1 MDEIELVHLFEVKAE
16 NFIELMNNKMV
27 AKQLPLLTRG
37 FSAEDCQSFLND
49 KEQLWENHG
58 YGPWA
63 LLIHGEF
70 AGWGGLQPQ
79 NGDADFAL
87 VLHPRFW
94 GWGRK
99 IFNKFR
105 CQAFCEMNLDSITV
119 LFPPGRQNAKVLT
132 RFGFIECGQLTVDG
146 ESFTRFRLFRQ
157 QQ

>member
-79 NGDADFAL
+79 NGDADFAGSPSQIL
-87 VLHPRFW
+87 GVGTKNF
-94 GWGRK
+94 
-99 IFNKFR
+99 
-105 CQAFCEMNLDSITV
+105 Q
-119 LFPPGRQNAKVLT
+119 
-132 RFGFIECGQLTVDG
+132 
-146 ESFTRFRLFRQ
+146 
-157 QQ
+157 